1 MGTPFAKCNSCFR
14 FIAKLRDAL
23 AMPTQSLFRSISLA
37 VFLSLSLAAC
47 DGKTMAVQEPIAKI
61 AALPMEKSTKVAN
74 FGSWTNTKTKGG
86 ALRTITVAAG
96 PWKGEQVQQDF
107 DYDSGGGATTF
118 SSTCAYD
125 ASGQNVG
132 FSKFGQN
139 AAFVCTITPAGGEAW
154 TLHLL
159 REGKGRTA
167 LLTGKLEGAGQ
178 SIDVTMTRTY
188 SDGSSPIFPVGY
200 HFAMGGTA
208 VAAVQVNNPP
218 QVWMAEELDPALRDA
233 IAAAIGSLVFS
244 YPAVQQTM
252 SSL

>member
-1 MGTPFAKCNSCFR
+1 MRTRC
-14 FIAKLRDAL
+14 
-23 AMPTQSLFRSISLA
+23 LFRSISLA
-37 VFLSLSLAAC
+37 VLLTCSLAAC
-47 DGKTMAVQEPIAKI
+47 DGKSMAVQEPIAKI
-61 AALPMEKSTKVAN
+61 AAMPMEKTTKLAN

-86 ALRTITVAAG
+86 AIRTVTVAAG
-96 PWKGEQVQQDF
+96 PWAGEQVKQDF

-132 FSKFGQN
+132 FAKFGEN
-139 AAFVCTITPAGGEAW
+139 SAFVCTITPAGGEAW
-154 TLHLL
+154 TLYLL

-167 LLTGKLEGAGQ
+167 LLTGKLEGGGQ

-188 SDGSSPIFPVGY
+188 ADGSSPLFPVGY
-200 HFAMGGTA
+200 HFAIGGSA

-218 QVWMAEELDPALRDA
+218 QVWMAADLDPALRDVISA
-233 IAAAIGSLVFS
+233 SVGSLVFS
-244 YPAVQQTM
+244 YPAVQQTF

>member
-1 MGTPFAKCNSCFR
+1 MRTR
-14 FIAKLRDAL
+14 
-23 AMPTQSLFRSISLA
+23 SLFRSLSLA
-37 VFLSLSLAAC
+37 VLLSVSLAAC

-61 AALPMEKSTKVAN
+61 AAMPMEKSTKLAN

-86 ALRTITVAAG
+86 ALRTVTVAAG
-96 PWKGEQVQQDF
+96 PWAGVAVQQDF
-107 DYDSGGGATTF
+107 EYDSGGGATNF
-118 SSTCAYD
+118 ASTCAYD

-132 FSKFGQN
+132 FSKFGEN
-139 AAFVCTITPAGGEAW
+139 SAFACTITPAGGEAW

-167 LLTGKLEGAGQ
+167 LLTGKLEGGGQ

-188 SDGSSPIFPVGY
+188 SDGSSPLFPVGY
-200 HFAMGGTA
+200 HFSIGGTA

-218 QVWMAEELDPALRDA
+218 QVWMAEDLDPALRDA
-233 IAAAIGSLVFS
+233 IAAGIGSLVFS
-244 YPAVQQTM
+244 YPAVQQTF

>member
-1 MGTPFAKCNSCFR
+1 MV
-14 FIAKLRDAL
+14 
-23 AMPTQSLFRSISLA
+23 RSISLA
-37 VFLSLSLAAC
+37 ALLCLSVIAC
-47 DGKTMAVQEPIAKI
+47 DGKTMAVQGPIAKV
-61 AALPMEKSTKVAN
+61 ASMPMEKSMKLAN

-96 PWKGEQVQQDF
+96 PWAGEQVQQDF
-107 DYDSGGGATTF
+107 EYDSGGGATNF
-118 SSTCAYD
+118 ASTCAYD
-125 ASGQNVG
+125 ASGQSVG
-132 FSKFGQN
+132 FSQFGQN
-139 AAFVCTITPAGGEAW
+139 SAFVCTITPAGGEAW
-154 TLHLL
+154 TLFLA

-167 LLTGKLEGAGQ
+167 LLNGKLEGGGQ

-188 SDGSSPIFPVGY
+188 SDGSSPLMPVGY

-218 QVWMAEELDPALRDA
+218 QVWMAEDLDPALRDA

-252 SSL
+252 TSL